1 MIERRG
7 DAKGDRMGM
16 RRRPRLR
23 HFRRT
28 VCTGIVV
35 VGAVTGV
42 AAVGATGAA
51 GAPKTPA
58 QAADEFNRGT
68 GSALAESIR
77 LDPVAGGLSFG
88 IGVGESLAGHQN
100 SAATS
105 ESRAANL
112 GVIGTTAAAEACDGG
127 EPSLPKEDQPQPLR
141 AESGEEG
148 AEAGKSGQDP
158 KVPGVDRF
166 VRATT
171 DPFAEALTSGSNLE
185 IPGVMS
191 VQGARSFAS
200 SGVINGDTREAIART
215 EIGRLSFAADQIVIR
230 DMVWEAVHRT
240 GAVDEQIGTFSI
252 GAMTIAGQPVPVED
266 PTQGL
271 GEANAALAPLGLQ
284 IRPPRVHYDETSR
297 GTLATVD
304 PLGIR
309 VVPAPVRDQVL
320 GGVLGGAQ
328 PVRQELFQALID
340 MDCGNATYI
349 TILDIVLNAFGAGG
363 YFAVELGGVQAST
376 AEINRFSGLGVGGAG
391 SAPIAGVTPA
401 SGTSSGTASGPSSSS
416 SGTASSGA
424 GSTAGGATAAP
435 APAGGTNTATAPIDD
450 AVETAAEGARGGALA
465 GVAGGGLLLLLATAE
480 GDRRKMRRAM
490 REIPLED

>member
-1 MIERRG
+1 
-7 DAKGDRMGM
+7 MGV
-16 RRRPRLR
+16 RQARLR

-35 VGAVTGV
+35 AAAVTGM

-58 QAADEFNRGT
+58 QAAAEFNRGT
-68 GSALAESIR
+68 GSAIAQSVR

-100 SAATS
+100 SSATA

-112 GVIGTTAAAEACDGG
+112 GVIGTTAAAEGCDGG

-141 AESGEEG
+141 VQSGEEG
-148 AEAGKSGQDP
+148 AEEGKSGQDP
-158 KVPGVDRF
+158 KAPGVDRF

-171 DPFAEALTSGSNLE
+171 DPFAEALTSGSNFE
-185 IPGVMS
+185 IPGVLS
-191 VQGARSFAS
+191 VQGSRSFAS
-200 SGVINGDTREAIART
+200 SGVVNGDTREAIARA
-215 EIGRLSFAADQIVIR
+215 EIGRLSFAAGQIEIR
-230 DMVWEAVHRT
+230 DMVWQAIHRT
-240 GAVDEQIGTFSI
+240 GAVDEQVGTFTV
-252 GAMTIAGQPVPVED
+252 GAITVAGQAIPIED

-284 IRPPRVHYDETSR
+284 IRPPRVHYDDTAR

-309 VVPAPVRDQVL
+309 VVPAPARDQVL
-320 GGVLGGAQ
+320 GGVLSGAQ

-391 SAPIAGVTPA
+391 SASIAGVTPA
-401 SGTSSGTASGPSSSS
+401 SGTASG
-416 SGTASSGA
+416 SGSVVPGGT
-424 GSTAGGATAAP
+424 GSTSSTGSATGGGATAPA
-435 APAGGTNTATAPIDD
+435 APAGGTDTATAPIDD
-450 AVETAAEGARGGALA
+450 AVQAAAEGSRGGALA

-490 REIPLED
+490 REIPVEA

>member
-1 MIERRG
+1 MGVRR
-7 DAKGDRMGM
+7 AT
-16 RRRPRLR
+16 RLR

-28 VCTGIVV
+28 VCTGVV
-35 VGAVTGV
+35 VAAAVAGV
-42 AAVGATGAA
+42 AAVGASSAA
-51 GAPKTPA
+51 GAPRTPA
-58 QAADEFNRGT
+58 QAAAEFNRGT

-100 SAATS
+100 SGATA

-112 GVIGTTAAAEACDGG
+112 GVIGTTMAAEGCDGG
-127 EPSLPKEDQPQPLR
+127 EPTMPREDQPQPLR
-141 AESGEEG
+141 AQSGEEG
-148 AEAGKSGQDP
+148 AEEGKSGQDP

-185 IPGVMS
+185 IPGVLS

-215 EIGRLSFAADQIVIR
+215 EIGRLAFAGGQIEIR
-230 DMVWEAVHRT
+230 DLVWEAVHRT
-240 GAVDEQIGTFSI
+240 GAVDEQVGTFTI
-252 GAMTIAGQPVPVED
+252 GAITVGGQAVPMED

-271 GEANAALAPLGLQ
+271 SEANAALAPLGLQ
-284 IRPPRVHYDETSR
+284 IRPPRVHYDETAR

-309 VVPAPVRDQVL
+309 VVPAPARDQVL
-320 GGVLGGAQ
+320 GGVLGGVQ

-340 MDCGNATYI
+340 YDCGNATYI
-349 TILDIVLNAFGAGG
+349 TVLDIVLNAFGAGG

-376 AEINRFSGLGVGGAG
+376 AEINRFSGLGVSGAG
-391 SAPIAGVTPA
+391 SASIAGVTPA
-401 SGTSSGTASGPSSSS
+401 SGASTSSGSALPGS
-416 SGTASSGA
+416 SGVASSGA
-424 GSTAGGATAAP
+424 ATGGATTPA
-435 APAGGTNTATAPIDD
+435 APAGGSAAGETPIDD
-450 AVETAAEGARGGALA
+450 AVETAAEGRRGGALA

-490 REIPLED
+490 REIPLEA